1 MHASPIEA
9 VNARLTSCRLRPS
22 WMVWVELA
30 DRDDARVR
38 EAVTAAVGLEYGP
51 YTGVAFESGP
61 GEQFFRPAAG
71 SKLGERSETVTM
83 PARVLT
89 FSLPRDPVTLANAIE
104 AVRHAHSY
112 EEPVIYVRDV
122 WASRADDARDRGN
135 PNRWWNRGFDV

>member
-1 MHASPIEA
+1 MHADPIET
-9 VNARLTSCRLRPS
+9 VNACLTSCHLQPS

-38 EAVTAAVGLEYGP
+38 EAVTAAIGLGYGP
-51 YTGVAFESGP
+51 YAGVAFESGP

-71 SKLGERSETVTM
+71 SKLGENAGTVTM

-89 FSLPRDPVTLANAIE
+89 FSLPRDPEVLANAIE

-112 EEPVIYVRDV
+112 EEPVIYVWDV
-122 WASRADDARDRGN
+122 WASRADDARNRSN